1 MSEKITPDHLER
13 SAYVYVRQSTMH
25 PVREHRESQR
35 RQYALADRARKLGFR
50 DVVVVDDD
58 LGRSG
63 SGSVERRG
71 FARLLEAVCSGS
83 VGAVLALEAS
93 RLARNNRDW
102 HHLID
107 LCTLTDTLVV
117 DHDGVYHPRQ
127 LNDRLLLGLKGTMS
141 EFELGLLR
149 QRAQE
154 ALRGM
159 IHRGEVLWEV
169 PIGYERSGDNRCEMS
184 PDRQVQDAIR
194 GIFAKFRELG
204 SARQVLLWY
213 RQQKLPLPT
222 RQLGPDGGVR
232 WKIPGYPRILSIL
245 QNPVYAGAFAYG
257 RTRTKTVVNQGK
269 ARKTAGHAVGRDD
282 WQVLLRDHHAAY
294 ISWDEYLRNQEQ
306 LASNAAMRGLMTQ
319 QGAAKKGS
327 ALLAGLLRCG
337 RCGRKLHV
345 GYSGVGG
352 RVARYHCKGGQ
363 LNHGVKW
370 CISFGGV
377 RVDEAVSAVV
387 LEAVRPLGV
396 QAAFDAWEERAR
408 QDDEKRRALTLA
420 LQKAEYEVD
429 RARRQY
435 DAVEPE
441 NRLVAA
447 ELEARWNDALAQ
459 VAELN
464 SRLEECEGQE
474 QTPSD
479 AERQRLLELG
489 EDLDAL
495 WNHPEASVALK
506 KRILRTLLEEIVV
519 DLREDP
525 PEIVLQLHWVG
536 GVHSPLVVK
545 KPQRGD
551 RRGKTDRTVVELVG
565 ELAKVCP
572 DPAIARILNRL
583 GYRTG
588 PGNTWTEGRVRSLRA
603 YQKIPA
609 FDPSAPRTSAT
620 LAEAAERLGVS
631 ASVVRRLLERGILVG
646 SQVVTHAPWSI
657 PQEALD
663 APAVQQAVR
672 AIREG
677 RPAPRTLPGQNEMPF
692 NSTT

>member
-1 MSEKITPDHLER
+1 MSEKISPSHLER
-13 SAYVYVRQSTMH
+13 TAYVYVRQSTMH
-25 PVREHRESQR
+25 QVREHRESQR

-71 FARLLEAVCSGS
+71 FARLLEAVCSGI

-107 LCTLTDTLVV
+107 LCTLADTLVI

-154 ALRGM
+154 ALRAM
-159 IHRGEVLWEV
+159 IGRGEVLWEV
-169 PIGYERSGDNRCEMS
+169 PVGYERTDDNRCEMT
-184 PDRQVQDAIR
+184 PDRQVQEGIR
-194 GIFAKFRELG
+194 GIFAKFQELG

-213 RQQKLPLPT
+213 RQEKIPTPT
-222 RQLGPDGGVR
+222 RQLGPQGGVR
-232 WKIPGYPRILSIL
+232 WKLPGYPRILSIL

-257 RTRTKTVVNQGK
+257 RTRTKTVVTQGH
-269 ARKTAGHAVGRDD
+269 ARKTSGHAVARDA
-282 WQVLLRDHHAAY
+282 WQVLLRDHHPAY
-294 ISWDEYLRNQEQ
+294 ISWDEYLRNQDQ
-306 LASNAAMRGLMTQ
+306 LASNASMRGLMTR
-319 QGAAKKGS
+319 GAARAGS

-363 LNHGVKW
+363 INHGVEW

-387 LEAVRPLGV
+387 LEAVRPLGIH
-396 QAAFDAWEERAR
+396 AALDAWEQRTR
-408 QDDEKRRALTLA
+408 QDDAKRDALQLA
-420 LQKAEYEVD
+420 LQKAEYELG
-429 RARRQY
+429 RAHRQY

-447 ELEARWNDALAQ
+447 ELEARWNDALAE
-459 VAELN
+459 VAMLN
-464 SRLEECEGQE
+464 ERLSECEGTAGAPPE
-474 QTPSD
+474 

-489 EDLDAL
+489 EDLETL
-495 WNHPEASVALK
+495 WNHAEASITLK
-506 KRILRTLLEEIVV
+506 KRIVRTLLEEIVV
-519 DLREDP
+519 DVRDDP
-525 PEIVLQLHWVG
+525 AQVVLQLHWVG
-536 GVHSPLVVK
+536 GVHSPLIVK
-545 KPQRGD
+545 RSKRGD
-551 RRGKTDRTVVELVG
+551 RRGKTDRAVIELVR
-565 ELAKVCP
+565 ELAKVCA

-588 PGNTWTEGRVRSLRA
+588 AGNTWTEGRVRGLRD

-609 FDPSAPRTSAT
+609 FDRTAPRCSVT
-620 LAEAAERLGVS
+620 LAEAATRLGVS
-631 ASVVRRLLERGILVG
+631 ATVVRRLLKQGVLAG
-646 SQVVTHAPWSI
+646 SQVVTHAPWVI
-657 PQEALD
+657 PNDGLD

-672 AIREG
+672 AIHRG
-677 RPAPRTLPGQNEMPF
+677 QPDPQTAPGQTEIPF

>member
-1 MSEKITPDHLER
+1 MSEKISKSHLER
-13 SAYVYVRQSTMH
+13 IAYVYVRQSTMH
-25 PVREHRESQR
+25 QVREHRESQR

-50 DVVVVDDD
+50 DVVVIDDD

-71 FARLLEAVCSGS
+71 FARLLEAVCSGT

-107 LCTLTDTLVV
+107 LCTLTDTVVV

-154 ALRGM
+154 ALREM
-159 IHRGEVLWEV
+159 IRRGEVLWEV
-169 PIGYERSGDNRCEMS
+169 PIGYERTGDNRCEMS
-184 PDRQVQDAIR
+184 PDRQVQEAIR
-194 GIFAKFRELG
+194 GIFAKFQEFG

-213 RQQKLPLPT
+213 RQENILLPT
-222 RQLGPDGGVR
+222 RQLGREAGVR
-232 WKIPGYPRILSIL
+232 WRLPGYPRILSIL

-257 RTRTKTVVNQGK
+257 RTRTKTVVTQGG
-269 ARKTAGHAVGRDD
+269 ARKTAGHAVARDD

-306 LASNAAMRGLMTQ
+306 LASNAAMRGAMKR
-319 QGAAKKGS
+319 GAAKKGS

-363 LNHGVKW
+363 INHGVEW

-377 RVDEAVSAVV
+377 RVDEAVARVV
-387 LEAVRPLGV
+387 LEAVRPLGA
-396 QAAFDAWEERAR
+396 QAALDAWEERTR
-408 QDDEKRRALTLA
+408 QDDEKRHALRLA
-420 LQKAEYEVD
+420 VQKAEYEVD

-441 NRLVAA
+441 NRLVSA
-447 ELEARWNDALAQ
+447 ELEARWNEALAQ
-459 VAELN
+459 LAELN
-464 SRLEECEGQE
+464 GRLGECETIEGV
-474 QTPSD
+474 PSE
-479 AERQRLLELG
+479 AERQRLFQLG
-489 EDLDAL
+489 EDLEEL
-495 WNHPEASVALK
+495 WNHPEAPIDLK
-506 KRILRTLLEEIVV
+506 KRIVRNLLEEIVV

-525 PEIVLQLHWVG
+525 PEVVLQLHWVG
-536 GVHSPLVVK
+536 GVHSPLIVR
-545 KPQRGD
+545 KPMRGD

-565 ELAKVCP
+565 ELAKVCA
-572 DPAIARILNRL
+572 DSAIARILNRL

-588 PGNTWTEGRVRSLRA
+588 SANTWTEGRVRSLRS

-609 FDPSAPRTSAT
+609 FNRTAPRSSVT

-631 ASVVRRLLERGILVG
+631 ATAVRHLLEKGTLVG
-646 SQVVTHAPWSI
+646 SQVVTHAPWAI
-657 PQEALD
+657 PLDSLD

-677 RPAPRTLPGQNEMPF
+677 RPAPRTVSGQTEISF

>member
-1 MSEKITPDHLER
+1 M
-13 SAYVYVRQSTMH
+13 
-25 PVREHRESQR
+25 
-35 RQYALADRARKLGFR
+35 
-50 DVVVVDDD
+50 
-58 LGRSG
+58 
-63 SGSVERRG
+63 
-71 FARLLEAVCSGS
+71 
-83 VGAVLALEAS
+83 
-93 RLARNNRDW
+93 
-102 HHLID
+102 
-107 LCTLTDTLVV
+107 
-117 DHDGVYHPRQ
+117 
-127 LNDRLLLGLKGTMS
+127 
-141 EFELGLLR
+141 
-149 QRAQE
+149 
-154 ALRGM
+154 
-159 IHRGEVLWEV
+159 
-169 PIGYERSGDNRCEMS
+169 
-184 PDRQVQDAIR
+184 
-194 GIFAKFRELG
+194 
-204 SARQVLLWY
+204 
-213 RQQKLPLPT
+213 
-222 RQLGPDGGVR
+222 R
-232 WKIPGYPRILSIL
+232 WKLPGYPRILSIL
-245 QNPVYAGAFAYG
+245 QNPVYAGAFVYG
-257 RTRTKTVVNQGK
+257 RTRSKTVVSQGK
-269 ARKTAGHAVGRDD
+269 ARKTAGHAVERED

-294 ISWDEYLRNQEQ
+294 IAWEEYLRNQDQ
-306 LASNAAMRGLMTQ
+306 LASNAAMRGLMKP

-327 ALLAGLLRCG
+327 ALLVGLLRCG

-387 LEAVRPLGV
+387 VEAVRPLGV
-396 QAAFDAWEERAR
+396 EAALDAWQSRAR

-447 ELEARWNDALAQ
+447 ELEGRWDEALAQ
-459 VAELN
+459 VADLKA
-464 SRLEECEGQE
+464 RLEACEGE
-474 QTPSD
+474 EGTPSD
-479 AERQRLLELG
+479 AERQRLMELG
-489 EDLDAL
+489 EDLEAL

-506 KRILRTLLEEIVV
+506 KRILRSLLEEIVV

-536 GVHSPLVVK
+536 GVHSPLVVRK
-545 KPQRGD
+545 SQRGD
-551 RRGKTDRTVVELVG
+551 RRGKTDRTVVDLVG

-588 PGNTWTEGRVRSLRA
+588 RGNTWTEGRVRGLRH

-609 FDPSAPRTSAT
+609 FDPSAPRTSMT
-620 LAEAAERLGVS
+620 LAEAAAQLGVS
-631 ASVVRRLLERGILVG
+631 ASVVRRLLERGILAG
-646 SQVVTHAPWSI
+646 SQVVTHAPWAI
-657 PQEALD
+657 AQEALD
-663 APAVQQAVR
+663 APAVQQAVG

-677 RPAPRTLPGQNEMPF
+677 RPAPRTLPGQTEIPF